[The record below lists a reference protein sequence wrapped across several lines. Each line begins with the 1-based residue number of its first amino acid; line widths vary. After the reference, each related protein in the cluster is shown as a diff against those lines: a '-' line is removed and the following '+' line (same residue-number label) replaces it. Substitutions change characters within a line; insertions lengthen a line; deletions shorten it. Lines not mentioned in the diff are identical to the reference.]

1 MERVVNFLN
10 KLLLA
15 VIFGLLAFAV
25 PVSVIAQT
33 EDASEILSFTTQV
46 DIDDSLTRATVTE
59 VIVAR
64 VAELGESSIELN
76 AAPFGEATFANL
88 SVQAGSAEPVLAE
101 LSKNKNGL
109 WQTVVPLPLTGSANV
124 TLTLNYQVT
133 GQGHS
138 FYVPMIYPFWKPTGT
153 DADLFQAQID
163 FPASYRLVE
172 SLPTHSAAESTTG
185 GKKSRSF
192 KLSAFASVLWLKFAD
207 EHETTIGT
215 NLLVDIGVLL
225 LLGVLAIVGWKYRSL
240 ML

>member
-46 DIDDSLTRATVTE
+46 DFDDSLTRATVTE

-88 SVQAGSAEPVLAE
+88 SVQAGSAEPVL
-101 LSKNKNGL
+101 
-109 WQTVVPLPLTGSANV
+109 
-124 TLTLNYQVT
+124 
-133 GQGHS
+133 
-138 FYVPMIYPFWKPTGT
+138 
-153 DADLFQAQID
+153 
-163 FPASYRLVE
+163 
-172 SLPTHSAAESTTG
+172 SLIH
-185 GKKSRSF
+185 
-192 KLSAFASVLWLKFAD
+192 
-207 EHETTIGT
+207 I
-215 NLLVDIGVLL
+215 
-225 LLGVLAIVGWKYRSL
+225 
-240 ML
+240 